1 MCVFILLLALT
12 PSSDAKQLE
21 FYEDRS
27 PKCLKTDVQSRKNN
41 SLKDAVVRESVSDG
55 ILAACD
61 NVEKNS
67 SEALPS
73 EMSREDVQ
81 VGTGLNEDKVGY
93 QLPVA
98 PGSSPKT
105 SDAVATLIGHTDAGN
120 LFLKEEVYVVLFIS
134 FTIFLEDYLGL

>member
-1 MCVFILLLALT
+1 M
-12 PSSDAKQLE
+12 
-21 FYEDRS
+21 
-27 PKCLKTDVQSRKNN
+27 KTDVQSRKNN

-55 ILAACD
+55 ILAAYD

-67 SEALPS
+67 SETLPS

-81 VGTGLNEDKVGY
+81 VGTGLNEDKVGH

-98 PGSSPKT
+98 PGGSPKT
-105 SDAVATLIGHTDAGN
+105 SDAVATLIVHADAGN
-120 LFLKEEVYVVLFIS
+120 LCLKEEVYVVLFMT